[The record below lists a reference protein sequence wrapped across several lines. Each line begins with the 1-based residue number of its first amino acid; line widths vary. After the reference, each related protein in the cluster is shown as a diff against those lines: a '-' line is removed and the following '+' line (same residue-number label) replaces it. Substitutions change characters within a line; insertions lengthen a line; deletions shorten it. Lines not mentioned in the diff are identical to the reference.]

1 MSIPMHSADN
11 QAILEQARRYF
22 NAGDIEG
29 YITTLYA
36 PDAIAHFL
44 PPGLLQGHT
53 GLRLFYA
60 AFLAGFPDVQLHFD
74 DIIAEG
80 DTLAVRYH
88 VAGTHLGE
96 FNGIPATG
104 RQMAIGGATIL
115 RFAAGKVIERWS
127 EADFPGMMQQLGVI
141 PSLASA

>member
-1 MSIPMHSADN
+1 MSIATN
-11 QAILEQARRYF
+11 QAVLEQARRHI

-29 YITTLYA
+29 YLTTLYA

-44 PPGLLQGHT
+44 PLELPQGHA
-53 GLRLFYA
+53 GLRIFYT

-104 RQMAIGGATIL
+104 RQFTISGTTML
-115 RFAAGKVIERWS
+115 RFVAGKVVERWS
-127 EADFPGMMQQLGVI
+127 QTDFVGLMQQLGVI
-141 PSLASA
+141 PAQATA

>member
-1 MSIPMHSADN
+1 MSIATN
-11 QAILEQARRYF
+11 QAVLEQARRHI

-29 YITTLYA
+29 YLTTLYA

-44 PPGLLQGHT
+44 PPGLPQGHA
-53 GLRLFYA
+53 GLRLFYT
-60 AFLAGFPDVQLHFD
+60 AFLAGFPGVQLHFD

-96 FNGIPATG
+96 FNGIPATD
-104 RQMAIGGATIL
+104 RQFTISGTTLL
-115 RFAAGKVIERWS
+115 RFVAGKVAERWS
-127 EADFPGMMQQLGVI
+127 QTDFVGLMQQLGVI
-141 PSLASA
+141 PAQATA

>member
-1 MSIPMHSADN
+1 MSIPMRSADN
-11 QAILEQARRYF
+11 QAVLEQARRYF

-44 PPGLLQGHT
+44 PQGHA

-60 AFLAGFPDVQLHFD
+60 AFLAGFPDVQLLFD

-88 VAGTHLGE
+88 VAGMHLGE

-127 EADFPGMMQQLGVI
+127 EADFPGMMQQPGVI